1 MKEIV
6 TLQLGSQASW
16 VGAHY
21 WNVQD
26 DTLHPQLD
34 ADGQPLLEPE
44 HADPR
49 VLYRSGQDER
59 SEATLRPRLVVCDES
74 AGFGTLSAHGRRPN
88 ALQELR
94 EHAESWRGA
103 VHVEEHEPREQNAFL
118 RMLQAPT
125 VAGVDHGASLW
136 GAPKPDAHALAG
148 EEGDCD
154 PSADEAADQA
164 ADDECGDGGV
174 GGEGGGRRRSRGAGD
189 VSSTPSA
196 HQRGGGDHPPMS
208 AASFHFEE
216 TVEHWSDYLQA

>member
-164 ADDECGDGGV
+164 ADDECGDDGV
-174 GGEGGGRRRSRGAGD
+174 GGEGGGRRRGRGVGD
-189 VSSTPSA
+189 VSSAPSA